1 MFSVIPD
8 ISILS
13 RFLKRIYKGF
23 VSSLLFNFQDTNAI
37 MSRHYCVKESL
48 RGTSSAISL
57 ARNRYPFVFVCNIF
71 DRLPSRECLSII
83 SHLSPFVKPFSNLF
97 SICFSALLGRLIYI
111 IIFLSLCQGG
121 FRSFSRFHI
130 FSQQVHRHFVKIA
143 FQGGKA
149 LKKAPPPAGGDA
161 FWNSVFFVQVGYVFL
176 I

>member
-1 MFSVIPD
+1 MLIVVLLPD
-8 ISILS
+8 SKSFLLS
-13 RFLKRIYKGF
+13 RYLICITFT
-23 VSSLLFNFQDTNAI
+23 SLFNFQDTNAI

-57 ARNRYPFVFVCNIF
+57 ARHRYPFVFVCNIF

-121 FRSFSRFHI
+121 FGDLSKMSPI
-130 FSQQVHRHFVKIA
+130 FA
-143 FQGGKA
+143 
-149 LKKAPPPAGGDA
+149 AGRVLLD
-161 FWNSVFFVQVGYVFL
+161 VL
-176 I
+176 HKRP